1 MTLRLELSCSDLVK
15 ADTNSVLLSR
25 THTGWFS
32 DIRAGFTLI
41 ELLVVIAIIAILAS
55 LLLPTLAR
63 AKIRARVI
71 NCTSNYRQ
79 WGVAA
84 NVYANDDARGR
95 LPSFPQVPSGF
106 NPWDLDPVFPTNMA
120 NVGMTVPMWFCP
132 VRPDEYNNAD
142 IWFRA
147 AYGHGM
153 ASVSDLNLYLANWGN
168 NFLLLS
174 HCWWVP
180 RPILFRPGFPLFPS
194 PGFPGTQ
201 TRTTDGWPT
210 SMQDPVAVSQPII
223 TDMLANEGSDHD
235 PSHAFGGHPL
245 LTGSGTRMGSFQVF
259 GRNSISVN
267 RAYVDGHVETAA
279 SRRVLWQHQGNYTS
293 FY

>member
-1 MTLRLELSCSDLVK
+1 VGKAGAKLPPEPRFCCSRIAL
-15 ADTNSVLLSR
+15 
-25 THTGWFS
+25 
-32 DIRAGFTLI
+32 IAGFTLI

-55 LLLPTLAR
+55 LLLPALTRAR
-63 AKIRARVI
+63 LRARVI

-84 NVYANDDARGR
+84 NLYANDDSRGR

-106 NPWDLDPVFPTNMA
+106 NPWDVDPAFPTNMA

-142 IWFRA
+142 SWFRA
-147 AYGHGM
+147 TYGREI
-153 ASVSDLNLYLANWGN
+153 ASVADLNLYLANWGSS
-168 NFLLLS
+168 FLLLS

-180 RPILFRPGFPLFPS
+180 RPIKYQPPNSPLFPS
-194 PGFPGTQ
+194 PGFPGTV
-201 TRTTDGWPT
+201 TRTIDGWP
-210 SMQDPVAVSQPII
+210 SSLQDPCAATQPII
-223 TDMLANEGSDHD
+223 SDMLANAGSDHD
-235 PSHAFGGHPL
+235 LTHAFGGHPL
-245 LTGSGTRMGSFQVF
+245 ATGNGTRMGNFQIF

-267 RAYVDGHVETAA
+267 RAYADGHVETTSA
-279 SRRVLWQHQGNYTS
+279 RRVLWQHEGNYTS